1 MDRAERVPVAIVG
14 AGPVG
19 LAAALDLARHGIRS
33 VVLDMKP
40 QVAWTSRAICISRR
54 SLEILDRIGEGGRI
68 AAKGLGWTSGTTFHR
83 ERPVFRLEMP
93 HGPADRHPPFVNI
106 QQFWTESFLLAAL
119 ADTGLAAIR
128 WNAEVT
134 GLSQGAEGATL
145 TLADG
150 GSLSAAYVVAAD
162 GGRSRL
168 RDLLGLRLE
177 GTSYEGRYLI
187 ADIEIGAPRA
197 VERQVWFDPPSNPGS
212 TTILHVQPDGVW
224 RLDFQLT
231 DEDDAEAELSPERL
245 SARIGRHL
253 AMLGLAGEPWRLL
266 WSSLYRAH
274 CLTLPDYVSGRVAF
288 AGDAAHLVPIFGV
301 RGLNSGFDDAHNL
314 AWKLA
319 ALLDGSAGPGLL
331 ASYSAERVAATRH
344 NIAEATK
351 STWFMSPPSPG
362 FRLLRDAAV
371 ALAGD
376 HPAFRPLINPRQ
388 SAPFAYTHSPLTT
401 PDPAP
406 GAGVAAGQP
415 LPDLPLPDGSRLH
428 ARLPRR
434 GFAVLGCG
442 VPAPRVAGAAALD
455 LPPLPELTGDACPVL
470 LVRPDEYVAARFASA
485 EAAPVAAALSRALGH
500 EQSARS
506 AAA

>member
-1 MDRAERVPVAIVG
+1 MTEAERVPVAIVG

-33 VVLDMKP
+33 VILDAKP

-54 SLEILDRIGEGGRI
+54 SLDMLDRIGEGGRI
-68 AAKGLGWTSGTTFHR
+68 AARGLGWTSGTTFHR
-83 ERPVFRLEMP
+83 ERPVFRLQMP
-93 HGPADRHPPFVNI
+93 HGPEDRHPPFVNI
-106 QQFWTESFLLAAL
+106 QQMWTETLLIEAL
-119 ADTGLAAIR
+119 RGTGLADLR

-134 GLSQGAEGATL
+134 GVSQDADGVTLVLADGATL
-145 TLADG
+145 A
-150 GSLSAAYVVAAD
+150 AAYAIAAD

-187 ADIEIGAPRA
+187 ADIAIGVPRA

-224 RLDFQLT
+224 RLDFQLN
-231 DEDDAEAELSPERL
+231 DEDDAEAELAPERL
-245 SARIGRHL
+245 TARIGRHL

-274 CLTLPDYVSGRVAF
+274 CLTLPDYVAGRVAF

-319 ALLDGSAGPGLL
+319 ALLDGTAGPGLL

-351 STWFMSPPSPG
+351 STWFMSPPSAG

-388 SAPFAYTHSPLTT
+388 SAPFAYADSPLTT

-406 GAGVAAGQP
+406 ALGIPAGAP
-415 LPDLPLPDGSRLH
+415 LPDLPLPDGTRLH
-428 ARLPRR
+428 ARLPPT

-455 LPPLPELTGDACPVL
+455 LPEMPALTGGACPVL
-470 LVRPDEYVAARFASA
+470 LVRPDEIVAARFASA
-485 EAAPVAAALSRALGH
+485 EAAPVAAALARALGGH
-500 EQSARS
+500 DA
-506 AAA
+506 